1 VTESRVR
8 IAVVGLGYIA
18 REVHLPALRSLPGV
32 EVVGL
37 VDTEPAALARGLAES
52 GFGPGFPSLEALLDR
67 VRPDAALVLTPKQF
81 HHAAVRT
88 LLQAGVDVFCE
99 KPLTMRLPEA
109 EEVVR
114 LAGDRG
120 RVLMVGFNRRYA
132 PVYERA
138 REIFAD
144 RPPEACLAMK
154 NRPGTEYRATFENA
168 IHMVDLLRWFCGE
181 AVLVQGVAQWTDPY
195 YETSAAATFRFD
207 SGAVASLLANRST
220 SHWVER
226 LEAFGH
232 GASAVVD
239 APDRVAVGRD
249 NRALVTEMTSVHMG
263 WAHVA
268 DKMGFRPE
276 LAHFVDCVRTRREPR
291 TSGADAMRTQALMDR
306 LLEAIGLPTRGKED
320 GDHAV
325 PPPAGPGGVLQ

>member
-1 VTESRVR
+1 MTERVR

-18 REVHLPALRSLPGV
+18 REVHVPTLRSLPGV

-37 VDTEPAALARGLAES
+37 VDTQPEALARGLAES
-52 GFGPGFPSLEALLDR
+52 GFGPGFPGVEPLLERA
-67 VRPDAALVLTPKQF
+67 RPDAALVLTPKEF
-81 HHAAVRT
+81 HYAGVRA
-88 LLQAGVDVFCE
+88 LLEAGVDVFCE

-109 EEVVR
+109 DEVVR
-114 LAGDRG
+114 LARERR

-138 REIFAD
+138 REVFAD
-144 RPPEACLAMK
+144 RRPEACLAMK

-181 AVLVQGVAQWTDPY
+181 AVEVQGVAQWSDPY
-195 YETSAAATFRFD
+195 HETSVAATFRFD
-207 SGAVASLLANRST
+207 GGAVASLLANRST

-239 APDRVAVGRD
+239 APDRVAIGRD
-249 NRALVTEMTSVHMG
+249 HRAEVTEMTSLHSG

-276 LAHFVDCVRTRREPR
+276 LAHFVECVRTRREPR

-306 LLEAIGLPTRGKED
+306 LLEAVGLPTREKED
-320 GDHAV
+320 AD
-325 PPPAGPGGVLQ
+325 PPGRVLQ

>member
-1 VTESRVR
+1 VPDV
-8 IAVVGLGYIA
+8 
-18 REVHLPALRSLPGV
+18 
-32 EVVGL
+32 
-37 VDTEPAALARGLAES
+37 LARGMAES
-52 GFGPGFPSLEALLDR
+52 GFGPGFPSVEALLAHA
-67 VRPDAALVLTPKQF
+67 RPDAALVLTPKQF
-81 HHAAVRT
+81 HHAGVRA

-114 LAGDRG
+114 LAAERS

-138 REIFAD
+138 RETFAD

-181 AVLVQGVAQWTDPY
+181 AVEVHGVAQWSDPY
-195 YETSAAATFRFD
+195 RETSAAATLRFD
-207 SGAVASLLANRST
+207 SGAVACLLANRST

-232 GASAVVD
+232 GRSAVVD

-249 NRALVTEMTSVHMG
+249 GRAEVTEMTSLHMG
-263 WAHVA
+263 WAQVV

-276 LAHFVDCVRTRREPR
+276 LAHFVECVRTRRPPR
-291 TSGADAMRTQALMDR
+291 TSGADATRTQALMDR
-306 LLEAIGLPTRGKED
+306 LLDAMGLPTRGEED
-320 GDHAV
+320 GD
-325 PPPAGPGGVLQ
+325 